1 MKNGLVWD
9 CGCCML
15 LSNILWPKC
24 QYDAT
29 AFVGDGLWER
39 GELPC
44 LAFLM
49 IVLWIL
55 QFAVALKCESL
66 CMEGC
71 GI

>member
-1 MKNGLVWD
+1 
-9 CGCCML
+9 ML

-24 QYDAT
+24 QCDAT

-39 GELPC
+39 GELPASR

-55 QFAVALKCESL
+55 QFAVALKVSPFAWKVVEFDL
-66 CMEGC
+66 WVK
-71 GI
+71 